1 MTWIVD
7 VVVLALEA
15 HSQQTNTIS
24 SRIIVAAPSEDS
36 KAIYDSDSF
45 SRNNGERA
53 YKESSRVESSFF
65 ESTETRQERK
75 K

>member
-1 MTWIVD
+1 VD

-15 HSQQTNTIS
+15 QNKQTLLS

-36 KAIYDSDSF
+36 KAIHDSDSF

-53 YKESSRVESSFF
+53 YKKSNRVEFF
-65 ESTETRQERK
+65 RVNRNKTRAKEATD
-75 K
+75 